1 MGWRV
6 RRSVKI
12 APGVRWN
19 VGKTGSSLSVGGKG
33 LTANV
38 SKKGVRTTASI
49 PGTGVSY
56 SSMSKSAPKT
66 KKAAPVPQLEERP
79 QRGFFGKVWR
89 LIWWLIKATI
99 VLTIVLVVIGLI
111 VGP

>member
-19 VGKTGSSLSVGGKG
+19 IGKTGSSLSVGGKG

-56 SSMSKSAPKT
+56 SSMSKAAPKT
-66 KKAAPVPQLEERP
+66 KKAAPVAQFEEQPR
-79 QRGFFGKVWR
+79 RGFFGSVFR
-89 LIWWLIKATI
+89 LFWWLFKATA
-99 VLTIVLVVIGLI
+99 VLAVVLI
-111 VGP
+111 VIALIVP